1 MKDSSM
7 SVEEKLELVLS
18 ALQTIVVGTTD
29 VLTARYCVIILG
41 EVEDELRLKK
51 LRKFYNQDLN

>member
-1 MKDSSM
+1 M

-18 ALQTIVVGTTD
+18 ALQIIVVGTAD
-29 VLTARYCVIILG
+29 VLTARYCATILG
-41 EVEDELRLKK
+41 EVEGGQFLKK